1 MSQIDEG
8 DLVRRAQAGDT
19 NAFAALVNQHQRF
32 VFNLA
37 LRSLGDA
44 REAED
49 VAQEAFIRAWQA
61 LPNFRQHAQFRTW
74 LYRIVFNL
82 CCTHLPHLR
91 RELSALDTDEC
102 VEIEAEP
109 YADPARGA
117 ELAERRAYLHA
128 QIEQLP
134 PSYRAL
140 VLLRYQQELSY
151 EEIANI
157 VGTPVGTVKTGLFR
171 ARERLRQALGE
182 YEAGR
187 SARGVTLPLELA
199 LEGGLR

>member
-1 MSQIDEG
+1 MEITEG
-8 DLVRRAQAGDT
+8 ELVRRAQAGDT

-32 VFNLA
+32 VYNLA

-49 VAQEAFIRAWQA
+49 VAQEAFVRAWQA

-82 CCTHLPHLR
+82 CCTHLPRLR
-91 RELSALDTDEC
+91 RDLSALDADEC
-102 VEIEAEP
+102 TEIEAEP
-109 YADPARGA
+109 GADPARGV

-128 QIEQLP
+128 QIERLP
-134 PSYRAL
+134 ESYRVL

-151 EEIANI
+151 EEIASI
-157 VGTPVGTVKTGLFR
+157 VGTPIGTVKTGLFR
-171 ARERLRQALGE
+171 ARERLRQALQE
-182 YEAGR
+182 YEEGR
-187 SARGVTLPLELA
+187 GTRGRAISLALA
-199 LEGGLR
+199 LEGMSR